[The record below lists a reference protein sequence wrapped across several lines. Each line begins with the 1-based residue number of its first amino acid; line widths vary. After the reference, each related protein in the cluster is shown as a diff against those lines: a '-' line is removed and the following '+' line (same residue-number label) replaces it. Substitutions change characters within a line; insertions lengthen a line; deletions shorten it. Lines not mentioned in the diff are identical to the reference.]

1 VTLGHS
7 PLEGRFEDKDM
18 GQNEAAPICN
28 VRAGYF
34 SRGVRLVAL
43 AAVVFLLWLSGCAF
57 WPQGGE
63 VRSGAVYVH
72 GDHSRFHEGGYERVW
87 MEALRAVSA
96 MGLDVIRMD
105 IDDLGGTIT
114 ARRRDDTSIRL
125 QVNPAGV
132 NTTTVKIRV
141 GTSGDLEF
149 SERIQAKISRG
160 LRDMVEIG
168 TGFVVKPDGLLLT
181 AWHLLQDAQS
191 ITVICPDQPPQS
203 ANPRE
208 TSRINDLAVIQI
220 PLSGLPYLSLA
231 EAGSLRVGD
240 PVFTIGFPLADI
252 LGPDPKF
259 TDGAVSALSGHGG
272 ETALMQ
278 VTVPIQPGNSGGPVL
293 TYEGEVVG
301 VVTSSA
307 AVRAFLA
314 VTGTV
319 PQNLNWAVKAENAL
333 PLFEQPPAQPPAHSR
348 RAAIDRGLKAT
359 CMIEA
364 HR

>member
-1 VTLGHS
+1 V
-7 PLEGRFEDKDM
+7 PL
-18 GQNEAAPICN
+18 
-28 VRAGYF
+28 V
-34 SRGVRLVAL
+34 
-43 AAVVFLLWLSGCAF
+43 AVVFLLWLPGCAS
-57 WPQGGE
+57 WPLGGE
-63 VRSGAVYVH
+63 VGGGAAYVG
-72 GDHSRFHEGGYERVW
+72 GDHSRPHAGSYKRVW
-87 MEALRAVSA
+87 METLRAVSA
-96 MGLDVIRMD
+96 MDLEVNRIE
-105 IDDLGGTIT
+105 IDGRGGTIT

-125 QVNPAGV
+125 QVNPAGANV
-132 NTTTVKIRV
+132 TTVKIRV
-141 GTSGDLEF
+141 GSSGDREF

-168 TGFVVKPDGLLLT
+168 TGFVVKPDGVLLT
-181 AWHLLQDAQS
+181 AWHIIQDAQT
-191 ITVICPDQPPQS
+191 ITVTCPDQAPQW
-203 ANPRE
+203 AIPE
-208 TSRINDLAVIQI
+208 KTSRLDDLAVIQI

-240 PVFTIGFPLADI
+240 PVFTIGFPVADL

-259 TDGAVSALSGHGG
+259 TDGSVSALSGHGG
-272 ETALMQ
+272 EATLIQ

-314 VTGTV
+314 ATGTV
-319 PQNLNWAVKAENAL
+319 PQNLNWAVKAEYAL
-333 PLFEQPPAQPPAHSR
+333 PLFEPPPPQPRTHSR